1 MVVKLTYEAAQLTR
15 SLKILVCTYTDNFFK
30 SFANLQDTQRLF
42 VICRLSVANSM
53 ESFLQDNT
61 WIIRLD
67 LSLVQTSNLL
77 NRDLLSNCELLKT
90 TLFYLQSYNSAVKWK
105 DNHFYSEIII

>member
-1 MVVKLTYEAAQLTR
+1 MTRRHDDNSGGRKKWTYEAAQLTR

-67 LSLVQTSNLL
+67 LSLVQTS
-77 NRDLLSNCELLKT
+77 KI
-90 TLFYLQSYNSAVKWK
+90 TLFYLQAYPSAVKWK